1 MQSNIAADELY
12 HYGVKGMKWG
22 VRRYQ
27 NADGSLTSKGVKR
40 YATKGYAQDS
50 YNSNK
55 TKVGKAWDLYT
66 GAHKTVGKAMYDTS
80 SKAANKRRAE
90 KYIADQKAAKEAKAA
105 QKNTAKANKK
115 KIREG
120 INEAG
125 LSHPTAYWMNR
136 HAKGAAITGT
146 SALAAA
152 TIGSAATYALAKRGK
167 TQAANTVY
175 TNSKML
181 FDAFATSAKIQV
193 GAAAVNAMMGGAITN
208 RAYQRD
214 VKKVREKYK
223 G

>member
-1 MQSNIAADELY
+1 MRNELY
-12 HYGVKGMKWG
+12 HYGIPGMKWG

-80 SKAANKRRAE
+80 SNAANKRRAE
-90 KYIADQKAAKEAKAA
+90 KYIADQKAAKEAKVA
-105 QKNTAKANKK
+105 QKNTAKSNKK

-120 INEAG
+120 INDAG

-136 HAKGAAITGT
+136 HAKNAAASGVA
-146 SALAAA
+146 ALATASV
-152 TIGSAATYALAKRGK
+152 GSAATYALAKKGK
-167 TQAANTVY
+167 TQAAAKAY
-175 TNSKML
+175 MYSKTL
-181 FDAFATSAKIQV
+181 FDAFATSAKISA
-193 GAAAVNAMMGGAITN
+193 GSAAVNAMMGGAVTN
-208 RAYQRD
+208 GAYQRD

-223 G
+223 N

>member
-1 MQSNIAADELY
+1 MNNELY

-80 SKAANKRRAE
+80 SNAANKRRAE
-90 KYIADQKAAKEAKAA
+90 KYIADQKAAKEAKVA

-120 INEAG
+120 INDAG

-136 HAKGAAITGT
+136 HAKNAAASGVA
-146 SALAAA
+146 ALATASV
-152 TIGSAATYALAKRGK
+152 GSAATYALAKKGK
-167 TQAANTVY
+167 TQAAAKAY
-175 TNSKML
+175 TYSKTL
-181 FDAFATSAKIQV
+181 FDAFATSAKISA
-193 GAAAVNAMMGGAITN
+193 GAAAVNAMMGGAVTN
-208 RAYQRD
+208 SAYQRD

-223 G
+223 N

>member
-1 MQSNIAADELY
+1 MNNELY
-12 HYGVKGMKWG
+12 HYGIKGMKWG

-27 NADGSLTSKGVKR
+27 NEDGSLTSRGVKR

-55 TKVGKAWDLYT
+55 TKAGKAWDLYT

-80 SKAANKRRAE
+80 SNAANKRRAE

-115 KIREG
+115 QIREG
-120 INEAG
+120 INDAG

-136 HAKGAAITGT
+136 HAKNAAASGVA
-146 SALAAA
+146 ALATASV
-152 TIGSAATYALAKRGK
+152 GSAATYALAKKGK
-167 TQAANTVY
+167 TQAAAKAY
-175 TNSKML
+175 TYSKTL
-181 FDAFATSAKIQV
+181 FDTFATSAKIQV
-193 GAAAVNAMMGGAITN
+193 GAAAVNAMMGGAATN

-223 G
+223 N